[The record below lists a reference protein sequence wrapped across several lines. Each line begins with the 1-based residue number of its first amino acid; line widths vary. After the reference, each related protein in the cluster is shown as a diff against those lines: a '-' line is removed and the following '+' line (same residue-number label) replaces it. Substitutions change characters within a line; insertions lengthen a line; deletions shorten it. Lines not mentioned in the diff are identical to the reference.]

1 MVMSTLPPLPL
12 PEEMRQWDEA
22 SFALGLPEV
31 MLMENASRAA
41 LRALEA
47 HIRYLQEQTDNA
59 IVQLRRA
66 TGLQAENR
74 SAQTAAGAAGKE
86 N

>member
-12 PEEMRQWDEA
+12 PDEMRQWDEA

-41 LRALEA
+41 LRALELCRVPLA
-47 HIRYLQEQTDNA
+47 G
-59 IVQLRRA
+59 RRVWLFMGSGNNGGSSDDGGA
-66 TGLQAENR
+66 
-74 SAQTAAGAAGKE
+74 SAGGGGRGTW
-86 N
+86 